1 MATDQVPD
9 TPECSRN
16 TSLPGMEDDVMW
28 PSKGLSL
35 INGQRKWFLVESQA
49 SFFFFFFSSQQTP
62 NRNLW
67 LVMDVRS
74 ESGEEGAVRGEG
86 SHQS

>member
-1 MATDQVPD
+1 MAHRGFEFDKWAKEVVF
-9 TPECSRN
+9 SRK
-16 TSLPGMEDDVMW
+16 PG
-28 PSKGLSL
+28 
-35 INGQRKWFLVESQA
+35 
-49 SFFFFFFSSQQTP
+49 FFFFPRSQQTP

-74 ESGEEGAVRGEG
+74 EGGEEAGVRGEG

>member
-1 MATDQVPD
+1 MALQGFEFDKWAKEVVF
-9 TPECSRN
+9 SGK
-16 TSLPGMEDDVMW
+16 PG
-28 PSKGLSL
+28 
-35 INGQRKWFLVESQA
+35 FL
-49 SFFFFFFSSQQTP
+49 FFFFFFSSQQTP

>member
-1 MATDQVPD
+1 MALQGFEFDKWAKEVVF
-9 TPECSRN
+9 SGK
-16 TSLPGMEDDVMW
+16 PG
-28 PSKGLSL
+28 
-35 INGQRKWFLVESQA
+35 FL
-49 SFFFFFFSSQQTP
+49 FFFFFSSQQTP